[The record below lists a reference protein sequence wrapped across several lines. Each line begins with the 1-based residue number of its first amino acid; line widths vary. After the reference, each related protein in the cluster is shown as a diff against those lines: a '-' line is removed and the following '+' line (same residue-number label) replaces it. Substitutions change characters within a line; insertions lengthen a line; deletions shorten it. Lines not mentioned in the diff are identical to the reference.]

1 MRRIAVLGA
10 GQAGLQLGLGLARH
24 GYGVTLVT
32 DRSAAEIR
40 AGRVLSTQCMFD
52 SALRTERELGLNFWE
67 EDCPKIESMR
77 FTIGSPA
84 GGRPLQFVGSLD
96 GYAQSV
102 DQRIKMSGWLETLAA
117 LGGSIVHRPAD
128 LDLLEGLA
136 TEQDLVVVASGKG
149 ELGGLLDALF
159 ERDAKRSPYTA
170 PQRRLAVAY
179 VRGLDDLEGGCFSI
193 SIVPGVGECFIG
205 PALTL
210 DGPCSTICFEALPGG
225 ELDGFGGQELA
236 DLDRY
241 LGTCREQLE
250 RFFPWE
256 AERAGAL
263 ELTDAGGVLTGALT
277 PVVRHGVGHLP
288 SGTPVLGIGDAV
300 VLNDPL
306 VGQGANNAA
315 KGGTAVLQEIL
326 ERGAERFDAGWMRRA
341 AAVYWERTRRSTEF
355 TNLMLN
361 APEHIGAIMS
371 ACARS
376 GHLAHWLA
384 NGTNEPDTLFPW
396 IATPDAAER
405 LIAERAVG

>member
-10 GQAGLQLGLGLARH
+10 GQAGLQLGLGLVQH
-24 GYGVTLVT
+24 GYEVTLVT
-32 DRSAAEIR
+32 DRTAAEIR
-40 AGRVLSTQCMFD
+40 SGRVLSTQCMFD
-52 SALRTERELGLNFWE
+52 EALQTERELGANFWE
-67 EDCPKIESMR
+67 DECPKIESMR
-77 FTIGSPA
+77 FTIGSPQ
-84 GGRPLQFVGSLD
+84 GECLVQFVGRLD

-102 DQRIKMSGWLETLAA
+102 DQRIKMAGWLETLAG
-117 LGGSIVHRPAD
+117 LGASIVHRAAD
-128 LDLLEGLA
+128 LELLEDLA
-136 TEQDLVVVASGKG
+136 GEHDLVVVASGKG
-149 ELGGLLDALF
+149 ELGRVLDVLF
-159 ERDAKRSPYTA
+159 ERDPERSPYCA
-170 PQRRLAVAY
+170 PQRQLAVAY
-179 VRGLDDLEGGCFSI
+179 VRGLDDLEAGGFSI

-205 PALTL
+205 PALTV

-225 ELDGFGGQELA
+225 DLDRFDGPELA

-241 LGTCREQLE
+241 LGTCRELLG

-256 AERAGAL
+256 AERAGEL
-263 ELTDAGGVLTGALT
+263 ELTDAGGVLRGALA
-277 PVVRHGVGHLP
+277 PVVRQGVGRLP
-288 SGTPVLGIGDAV
+288 SGTAVLGIGDAV

-315 KGGTAVLQEIL
+315 KGGTAVLHEIAK
-326 ERGAERFDAGWMRRA
+326 RGTEPLDVEWMHRA

-376 GHLAHWLA
+376 QALADWLA
-384 NGTNEPDTLFPW
+384 NGTNDPNTLFPW

-405 LIAERAVG
+405 LIAQRAVG